1 MAASP
6 VLPRVRASCA
16 ALLAAPGCP
25 VALGAPATLAAFL
38 AGPYPA
44 LAAHA
49 AGKGAGV
56 DLPLALDQDEA
67 IDACVLLCLLQFGSG
82 FRVPLHAALH
92 CGASDAMIRG
102 LLGFL
107 MVGRKPSAGLLAH
120 LREHE
125 AAEIWGLPLT
135 VDEPVPHLPCVTM
148 SKPGPLK
155 PLAAHLARALNS
167 CGRVL
172 LEAQAPTFAAYLR
185 ANAPAWCVAE
195 GGAPC
200 IDAFVAFV
208 AERFPVAFRDVA
220 VCGGG
225 AAEGGAAGA
234 AAPAS
239 AAAADAAVA
248 AAAVEAAPVSA
259 SPAGGEASAGAGG
272 GGGGGGGAPQQEVWL
287 LKKAQLLAKE
297 LGRKFGGALPGLFG
311 WAAPGAA
318 SLTAFADNV
327 LPCVLAAEGVL
338 VLREGLAARIAA
350 GEAVSR
356 DEAAA
361 LRAGAVVACE
371 ALAAASGSTAEALDH
386 VLWHAGKLEAYRALP
401 RHVDTATCF
410 Y

>member
-1 MAASP
+1 MLSQ
-6 VLPRVRASCA
+6 VRTSCT
-16 ALLAAPGCP
+16 ALLASPRCP
-25 VALGAPATLAAFL
+25 VSLGTPAAYAAFL

-49 AGKGAGV
+49 AAKGAGT
-56 DLPLALDQDEA
+56 DLPLALDEDEG
-67 IDACVLLCLLQFGSG
+67 IDATVLLCLLQFGSG
-82 FRVPLHAALH
+82 FRLPLHAALQ

-155 PLAAHLARALNS
+155 PLAVHLARALNS

-225 AAEGGAAGA
+225 AAEWGAAGA

-239 AAAADAAVA
+239 AAAADAAAVA
-248 AAAVEAAPVSA
+248 AAAAEAA
-259 SPAGGEASAGAGG
+259 
-272 GGGGGGGAPQQEVWL
+272 
-287 LKKAQLLAKE
+287 
-297 LGRKFGGALPGLFG
+297 
-311 WAAPGAA
+311 
-318 SLTAFADNV
+318 
-327 LPCVLAAEGVL
+327 
-338 VLREGLAARIAA
+338 
-350 GEAVSR
+350 
-356 DEAAA
+356 
-361 LRAGAVVACE
+361 
-371 ALAAASGSTAEALDH
+371 
-386 VLWHAGKLEAYRALP
+386 
-401 RHVDTATCF
+401 
-410 Y
+410 

>member
-1 MAASP
+1 MPP
-6 VLPRVRASCA
+6 VLPRVRDSCA
-16 ALLAAPGCP
+16 ALLATPGCP
-25 VALGAPATLAAFL
+25 VALGAPAALAAFL

-92 CGASDAMIRG
+92 CGASDAMVRG

-135 VDEPVPHLPCVTM
+135 VDEVVPHLPCVTM

-155 PLAAHLARALNS
+155 PLAAHLARALNR

-185 ANAPAWCVAE
+185 AQAPAWCVAE
-195 GGAPC
+195 GGRPC

-220 VCGGG
+220 VYGGGGGG
-225 AAEGGAAGA
+225 AGAAAAEAGAAPAAAAAGA
-234 AAPAS
+234 APAS
-239 AAAADAAVA
+239 
-248 AAAVEAAPVSA
+248 SA
-259 SPAGGEASAGAGG
+259 SPAGGEASADSGSGGGSGGGAGG
-272 GGGGGGGAPQQEVWL
+272 AAPPQEVWL

-311 WAAPGAA
+311 WAPPAA
-318 SLTAFADNV
+318 AALTAFADNV

-338 VLREGLAARIAA
+338 VVGQALAARIAA

-356 DEAAA
+356 DEATA

-371 ALAAASGSTAEALDH
+371 ALAAASGSTTAEALDH
-386 VLWHAGKLEAYRALP
+386 VLWHAGKLEAYRKLP